1 MWRVTADNGLPR
13 CQGYRWV
20 RFGLLGSS
28 FGGGLAV
35 SGRGGATCLPLSGG
49 GSGLGGEG
57 QLLAGSQHPGDGGP
71 DVEIQR
77 LEQQVDSHPWVA
89 DGRGATV
96 GVVLVLELRVQ
107 RLGHGAQ
114 RDHAI
119 EGGGAFGVQPKVLGP
134 VEFSVLVFVGGV
146 EPEPERGGVQFRVDS
161 G

>member
-13 CQGYRWV
+13 CEGYRWL

-35 SGRGGATCLPLSGG
+35 SGRGGATCIPLSGG
-49 GSGLGGEG
+49 GSVLGGEG

-71 DVEIQR
+71 DVEVQR

-89 DGRGATV
+89 DGWGATV
-96 GVVLVLELRVQ
+96 GLVLVLEMRVQ

-119 EGGGAFGVQPKVLGP
+119 EGGGAFGV
-134 VEFSVLVFVGGV
+134 
-146 EPEPERGGVQFRVDS
+146 
-161 G
+161 